1 MFKNLDLMG
10 CGYYSYRKAMVVT
23 CRGCD
28 EEQYVDVDVDD
39 WGVMT
44 WRCDCG
50 EDNEID
56 TEPDPD
62 EAYDRWRDEQIEG
75 LLL

>member
-1 MFKNLDLMG
+1 MFKDVRLMG
-10 CGYYSYRKAMVVT
+10 SGIYSYQKAMVVT

-28 EEQYVDVDVDD
+28 EEQYVDVDVSD

-44 WRCDCG
+44 WECDCG
-50 EDNEID
+50 ERNEIC

-62 EAYDRWRDEQIEG
+62 EAYERWRDERD
-75 LLL
+75 